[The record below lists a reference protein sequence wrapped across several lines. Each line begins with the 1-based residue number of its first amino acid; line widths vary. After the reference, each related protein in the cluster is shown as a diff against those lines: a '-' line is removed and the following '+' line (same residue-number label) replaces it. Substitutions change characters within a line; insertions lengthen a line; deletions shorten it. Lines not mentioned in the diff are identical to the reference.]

1 VIPAKKNASAGIESS
16 DGLVSHGNEKTS
28 TIERRTQLVDGLK
41 QLLENLSKAPLREE
55 YCAHCGFLMTHVN
68 ACVWLDSVHERW
80 EIPLPY
86 CANCNPEVGNHRS
99 FAA

>member
-1 VIPAKKNASAGIESS
+1 MKRHEARKSESNHVIPAKENAPTGIAA
-16 DGLVSHGNEKTS
+16 
-28 TIERRTQLVDGLK
+28 IARRTQLVDGLK

-68 ACVWLDSVHERW
+68 ACFWLDSVHERW